1 LAQPFSLQAP
11 EEIAKEYAG
20 NKAKIAQATQMGLVD
35 PTAAVLAGMFI
46 DRMRSAQMMEQA
58 PQQTVAQQ
66 VLAPQQAMPAAP
78 AGLGAT
84 PPAAGAPMA
93 QMFAQAP
100 TPEAAPG
107 LAGGG
112 LAGLYVPDAMF
123 DEPDGGGYAGGG
135 LVAFSIGGDTST
147 NPFAAEQESFI
158 GDAMKRFFSPE
169 DEALFGEATQ
179 TAREEYSPENMEKR
193 RKQSV
198 WSAVTKFGV
207 ELMNADAANGIA
219 GAIGQAAAATL
230 PGIEADAKE
239 RRELRKEAI
248 DRLISLSGAKRDI
261 AAKAVDAGMASWK
274 AQREV
279 EEFQQELSTRVSE
292 GEKNRATQL
301 AVAAPKLDAEVED
314 YIQSKLA
321 SGEAKTRSE
330 AYDLY
335 YKNRYAGR
343 TPGGLTIPGVTE
355 TGGDGQERIRLEPI

>member
-1 LAQPFSLQAP
+1 MAQPFSLQAP

-123 DEPDGGGYAGGG
+123 DEPDDGGYAGGG
-135 LVAFSIGGDTST
+135 LVAFDAGGTASV

-158 GDAMKRFFSPE
+158 SDAMKRFFSPE

-179 TAREEYSPENMEKR
+179 AAREEYSPENMEKR

-207 ELMNADAANGIA
+207 ELLNADAANGIA

-230 PGIEADAKE
+230 PEIEADAKE

-248 DRLISLSGAKRDI
+248 DRLMSLSGAKRDI

-274 AQREV
+274 AQRQA
-279 EEFQQELSTRVSE
+279 EEFEQELATRVSE
-292 GEKNRATQL
+292 GEKNRRAQL
-301 AVAAPKLDAEVED
+301 SASAPKRDAD
-314 YIQSKLA
+314 ITYLA
-321 SGEAKTRSE
+321 DQLLKEGKAKTESE
-330 AYDLY
+330 AIKKAVEILAYRPPSSTGF
-335 YKNRYAGR
+335 N
-343 TPGGLTIPGVTE
+343 ISGVTDV
-355 TGGDGQERIRLEPI
+355 GGDQERVNLGSM